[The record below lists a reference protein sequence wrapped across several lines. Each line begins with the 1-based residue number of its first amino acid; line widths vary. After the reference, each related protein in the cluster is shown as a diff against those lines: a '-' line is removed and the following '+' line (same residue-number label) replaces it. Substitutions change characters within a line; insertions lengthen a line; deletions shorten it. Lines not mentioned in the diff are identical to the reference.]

1 MDDWLSQFLQ
11 FQIQII
17 LEQKENFFLKI
28 KGGDLEMADELLGM
42 SGSNMQM
49 DS

>member
-1 MDDWLSQFLQ
+1 MWVSPFDEMLV
-11 FQIQII
+11 
-17 LEQKENFFLKI
+17 I
-28 KGGDLEMADELLGM
+28 KWAFMLTQLRLREMADELLGM